1 MLAAVIAFIAIPAV
15 TSRTSSTCEIVRMKT
30 AVTRGTPITAADLEI
45 VEVGGFNLPD
55 SVARRIE
62 DVAGTYAAADLY
74 PGDYILPEK
83 VSSVP
88 LSSDLS
94 LNEIPDGMVA
104 ISITTQTL
112 ATSLSDK
119 LQGGDIIRLYHYD
132 DNNVLEPVSDI
143 PELRFVKILSVSDSK
158 GLDVDYTTPPE
169 EDEER
174 QQTATITVLATPE
187 QAMLLTRY
195 ENEGILHVALISRG
209 NEKLSKELLERQS
222 EILSTLYG
230 DGLELSDEELESS
243 MTVPEQAAS
252 DGNDSHESNP
262 AGSEKPA
269 DVSQNTEPEETS
281 GNEYGGKSDVKD
293 HHCLGK
299 PRLREIHVLLLP
311 CKGIDGRQGK
321 SPHHQCGFQHADAA
335 RLDAGAHP

>member
-1 MLAAVIAFIAIPAV
+1 MKMNNRFIYGILSIVLAAAIAFIAIPAV
-15 TSRTSSTCEIVRMKT
+15 TSRTSSTCEIVRMRA
-30 AVTRGTPITAADLEI
+30 AVTRGAPITADELEI

-94 LNEIPDGMVA
+94 LNGIPDGMVA

-112 ATSLSDK
+112 AAALSDK

-132 DNNVLEPVSDI
+132 DDNAMEPVADI
-143 PELRFVKILSVSDSK
+143 PELRFVKVLSVSDSK

-195 ENEGILHVALISRG
+195 ENEGILHAALISRG
-209 NEKLSKELLERQS
+209 NEKLSEELLERQS

-230 DGLELSDEELESS
+230 DGMELSDEDA
-243 MTVPEQAAS
+243 PGQASS
-252 DGNDSHESNP
+252 DGD
-262 AGSEKPA
+262 GSQGSGTA
-269 DVSQNTEPEETS
+269 SSGGSTDAAPEGTS
-281 GNEYGGKSDVKD
+281 RDE
-293 HHCLGK
+293 
-299 PRLREIHVLLLP
+299 
-311 CKGIDGRQGK
+311 QGK
-321 SPHHQCGFQHADAA
+321 TYE
-335 RLDAGAHP
+335 

>member
-1 MLAAVIAFIAIPAV
+1 MKMNHRFLYGILSIVLAAVIAFIAIPAV
-15 TSRTSSTCEIVRMKT
+15 TSRTNSTCEIVRMKT
-30 AVTRGTPITAADLEI
+30 AVPRGKPITADDLEV

-55 SVARRIE
+55 SVARKVG

-94 LNEIPDGMVA
+94 LNGIPDGMLA

-143 PELRFVKILSVSDSK
+143 PELRFVKVLSVSDPK
-158 GLDVDYTTPPE
+158 GLDVDYTTPLG

-187 QAMLLTRY
+187 QALLLTRF
-195 ENEGILHVALISRG
+195 ENEGVLHVALISRG
-209 NEKLSKELLERQS
+209 NEKLSEELLGRQS
-222 EILSTLYG
+222 EILSNLYG
-230 DGLELSDEELESS
+230 GGMELPDDSPELSG
-243 MTVPEQAAS
+243 S
-252 DGNDSHESNP
+252 DGDDSQGNSP
-262 AGSEKPA
+262 ADFGKPA
-269 DVSQNTEPEETS
+269 DTKQDTAPEKISRT
-281 GNEYGGKSDVKD
+281 K
-293 HHCLGK
+293 
-299 PRLREIHVLLLP
+299 
-311 CKGIDGRQGK
+311 
-321 SPHHQCGFQHADAA
+321 
-335 RLDAGAHP
+335 

>member
-1 MLAAVIAFIAIPAV
+1 MKMNNRFIYGILSIVLAAVIAFIAIPAV

-30 AVTRGTPITAADLEI
+30 AVTRGTLITPDDLEL

-55 SVARRIE
+55 SVARRTE
-62 DVAGTYAAADLY
+62 DVAGTYAAADLC

-143 PELRFVKILSVSDSK
+143 PELRFVKVLSVSDSK

-195 ENEGILHVALISRG
+195 ENEGILHV
-209 NEKLSKELLERQS
+209 
-222 EILSTLYG
+222 
-230 DGLELSDEELESS
+230 
-243 MTVPEQAAS
+243 
-252 DGNDSHESNP
+252 
-262 AGSEKPA
+262 
-269 DVSQNTEPEETS
+269 
-281 GNEYGGKSDVKD
+281 
-293 HHCLGK
+293 
-299 PRLREIHVLLLP
+299 
-311 CKGIDGRQGK
+311 
-321 SPHHQCGFQHADAA
+321 
-335 RLDAGAHP
+335 

>member
-1 MLAAVIAFIAIPAV
+1 
-15 TSRTSSTCEIVRMKT
+15 MKQ
-30 AVTRGTPITAADLEI
+30 LK
-45 VEVGGFNLPD
+45 
-55 SVARRIE
+55 RRIFTLILSVSLLLLSGMTVSASGE
-62 DVAGTYAAADLY
+62 GNIEGGGGGMGSGTATDVWHGQDGVRVTVVTAD
-74 PGDYILPEK
+74 G
-83 VSSVP
+83 SVP

-112 ATSLSDK
+112 ATALSDK

-143 PELRFVKILSVSDSK
+143 PELRFVKVLSVSDSK

-209 NEKLSKELLERQS
+209 NEKLSKELLSRQA
-222 EILSTLYG
+222 EILTSLYG

-243 MTVPEQAAS
+243 MTDPKQSGSGENNSPE
-252 DGNDSHESNP
+252 NNP
-262 AGSEKPA
+262 DGSEKST
-269 DVSQNTEPEETS
+269 DDSQNKAPEETS
-281 GNEYGGKSDVKD
+281 VDE
-293 HHCLGK
+293 
-299 PRLREIHVLLLP
+299 
-311 CKGIDGRQGK
+311 
-321 SPHHQCGFQHADAA
+321 
-335 RLDAGAHP
+335 

>member
-1 MLAAVIAFIAIPAV
+1 MKMNNRFIYGILSIVLAAVIAFIAIPAV
-15 TSRTSSTCEIVRMKT
+15 TSRTSSTCEIVRMKA
-30 AVTRGTPITAADLEI
+30 AVARGTLITAEDLEL

-55 SVARRIE
+55 SVARRME

-74 PGDYILPEK
+74 PGDYLLPEK
-83 VSSVP
+83 VSSIP

-94 LNEIPDGMVA
+94 LNGIPDGMVA
-104 ISITTQTL
+104 ISVTTQTL
-112 ATSLSDK
+112 ATALSDK

-132 DNNVLEPVSDI
+132 DNVLEPVSDI
-143 PELRFVKILSVSDSK
+143 PELRFVKVLSVSDSK

-209 NEKLSKELLERQS
+209 NEKLSGELLERQS

-230 DGLELSDEELESS
+230 DGMELSDEELESS
-243 MTVPEQAAS
+243 MTAPEQTGS
-252 DGNDSHESNP
+252 VEGGTRESTT
-262 AGSEKPA
+262 AGSGESTDA
-269 DVSQNTEPEETS
+269 SQDTEPEETS
-281 GNEYGGKSDVKD
+281 GDE
-293 HHCLGK
+293 
-299 PRLREIHVLLLP
+299 
-311 CKGIDGRQGK
+311 
-321 SPHHQCGFQHADAA
+321 
-335 RLDAGAHP
+335 